1 MNEAEARLSR
11 CFSAVFPGLNRQQI
25 KSASVETVEAWD
37 SVAGVTLIAVIEE
50 EFGIQID
57 LESLDRLNSFP
68 AILDYL
74 QGRLIG
80 VQPSAATRHEG
91 T

>member
-11 CFSAVFPGLNRQQI
+11 CFSVVFPKLNRQQT

-37 SVAGVTLIAVIEE
+37 SVAGVTLITVIEE

-57 LESLDRLNSFP
+57 LESVDRLNSFP
-68 AILDYL
+68 SMLDYL
-74 QGRLIG
+74 QGRPLG
-80 VQPSAATRHEG
+80 VQPSATTRHEG
-91 T
+91 A